1 VQPALFQ
8 RFCRLAYEK
17 AGIALKP
24 GKEALVTA
32 RVSKRVRALQLGDAG
47 DYLDYLECQDDGQ
60 ELQTFLDVI
69 STHFTNFFREPDHL
83 DELAQ
88 AMKRWVAGGQRRFRF
103 WSAAASSGEE
113 PWSMAMTVAS
123 QPGVERVD
131 WKILATDIATHT
143 LAVAQKGHY
152 AADRVAP
159 VPRALAQ
166 RYLVRVPDPVGEE
179 PDRFG
184 VADELRSRVLF
195 QALNLARP
203 PYPMKGPFDA
213 IFCRNV
219 FIYFDQPTRQRVV
232 EAMEG
237 LLRPGGIYLLG
248 HTETLNGIR
257 TGMKMVRPSVFWKPR
272 GEGE

>member
-1 VQPALFQ
+1 MQPALFQ
-8 RFCRLAYEK
+8 RFCKLAYEK
-17 AGIALKP
+17 AGISLKP

-47 DYLDYLECQDDGQ
+47 DYLDYLETEDDGE

-83 DELAQ
+83 DELAK
-88 AMKRWVAGGQRRFRF
+88 ALRGWMAAGQRRFRF
-103 WSAAASSGEE
+103 WSAASSSGEE

-123 QPGVERVD
+123 QPGTDRTD

-143 LAVAQKGHY
+143 LAAARKGHY

-166 RYLVRVPDPVGEE
+166 RYLVRIPDPAGEE

-184 VADELRSRVLF
+184 VADELRDRVVF
-195 QALNLARP
+195 QPLNLTQP
-203 PYPMKGPFDA
+203 PFPMKGPFDV

-237 LLRPGGIYLLG
+237 LLRPGGIYILG

-257 TGMKMVRPSVFWKPR
+257 TGLKMVRPSVFVKPS

>member
-1 VQPALFQ
+1 MQPALFQ
-8 RFCRLAYEK
+8 RFCKLAYEK

-32 RVSKRVRALQLGDAG
+32 RVSKRVRALQLSDPG
-47 DYLDYLECQDDGQ
+47 DYLDYLETQDDSE
-60 ELQTFLDVI
+60 ELQTFLDLI

-83 DELAQ
+83 DDLAR
-88 AMKRWVAGGQRRFRF
+88 AVSGWMATGQRRFRI
-103 WSAAASSGEE
+103 WSAASSSGEE
-113 PWSMAMTVAS
+113 PWSMAMTLAAL
-123 QPGVERVD
+123 PGIEKVD

-143 LAVAQKGHY
+143 LAAARKGHY

-159 VPRALAQ
+159 VPRQLAQ
-166 RYLVRVPDPVGEE
+166 RFLVRIPAPAGEE
-179 PDRFG
+179 PGLWG
-184 VADELRSRVLF
+184 VADELRSHVVF
-195 QALNLARP
+195 QPLNLTQP
-203 PYPMKGPFDA
+203 PFPMKGPFDV

-237 LLRPGGIYLLG
+237 LLRPGGVYALG

-257 TGMKMVRPSVFWKPR
+257 TRLKMVRPSVFVKPG